1 MIGKTFMG
9 PGGLLAPFGLGL
21 NNEKKMESKHRAAE
35 KAGKRSRRGTWVRT
49 GQKSLK
55 EEAINSEIQRWSFRN
70 VHYQDAK
77 GPRELCSHLHRLCH
91 QWLQPERHTKAQM
104 LDLVLLE
111 QFLAILP
118 SEMESWVREC
128 GAETSSQAVALAEG
142 FLLSQTEEQKEQGE
156 LQILE
161 MITEHPMRRRD
172 LSDPPQELLSTVPS
186 QSDQSWDTSQGN
198 RMMPLVFV
206 GASFSVGA
214 ETAAGSPIQ
223 VAASFFIFQPA
234 SGSHQE
240 HVLQESREKLK
251 AGCVSCFL
259 FQGLVS
265 FEEVAVD
272 FSEEEW
278 AQLDPHQKSLHGEV
292 MLENSR
298 NVASLG
304 TQRTLPR
311 TPRKRT
317 NTGGKPYKCLE
328 CGKIFSKSSNLTSHK
343 RIHTGEKP
351 YTCLECGKSFSRS
364 SSFSAHKRIHTGE
377 KPYECLECGKRFSES
392 SHLIAHKRIHTGEKP
407 YECIECGKSFSQSS
421 SFAAHRRIHTGEKPY
436 KCTECGKS
444 FNTSTHLTS
453 HKRIHTGEK
462 PYKCTECGKSFSE
475 NGALTSHKR
484 IHTGE
489 KPYKCMECGKCFSQS
504 SSFTLHKKRHKGETP
519 YICIK
524 W

>member
-1 MIGKTFMG
+1 MIEKTFVD
-9 PGGLLAPFGLGL
+9 PGDPLAPFGLVLKNKG
-21 NNEKKMESKHRAAE
+21 KMESKHRAAE
-35 KAGKRSRRGTWVRT
+35 KAGKRSRRGTWARI
-49 GQKSLK
+49 GQKILK
-55 EEAINSEIQRWSFRN
+55 DETISSEVQCWSFRN
-70 VHYQDAK
+70 VHYQEAK
-77 GPRELCSHLHRLCH
+77 GPRELCSRLHRLCRR
-91 QWLQPERHTKAQM
+91 WLQPERHTKAQM

-111 QFLAILP
+111 QFLVLLP
-118 SEMESWVREC
+118 TEMEHWVREC

-142 FLLSQTEEQKEQGE
+142 FLLSQAEEKRQEE

-161 MITEHPMRRRD
+161 MVTEHPTRRRD
-172 LSDPPQELLSTVPS
+172 LSDPPQELLPRGISRKE
-186 QSDQSWDTSQGN
+186 QSRDTSRGN
-198 RMMPLVFV
+198 RTMSMVFV
-206 GASFSVGA
+206 GASPSSAGA
-214 ETAAGSPIQ
+214 ERAARSP
-223 VAASFFIFQPA
+223 A
-234 SGSHQE
+234 
-240 HVLQESREKLK
+240 
-251 AGCVSCFL
+251 
-259 FQGLVS
+259 QGLVS
-265 FEEVAVD
+265 FEEVAVY

-278 AQLDPHQKSLHGEV
+278 AQLDPHQKALHGEV

-298 NVASLG
+298 TVASLG
-304 TQRTLPR
+304 TQRTFPL
-311 TPRKRT
+311 TPRKRM
-317 NTGGKPYKCLE
+317 NTGGKPYKCME

-377 KPYECLECGKRFSES
+377 KPYECMECGKRFSES

-436 KCTECGKS
+436 KCIECGKS

-462 PYKCTECGKSFSE
+462 PYKCLECGKSFSE

-489 KPYKCMECGKCFSQS
+489 KPYKCLECGKCFSQS